1 MLEIALILG
10 VGFAL
15 CSVTLLFGCLCHLFK
30 RSAPFSSFENDEE
43 AGHDYSMSPTNESG
57 DSSIVS
63 NVTFE
68 PLPDILA
75 KTVAATALRPR
86 ITSVDK
92 EWQKEAARQ
101 ITTYKPFQRI
111 QLTFIK
117 ELGLGWFG
125 QVLVGDA
132 ERILTGSKRS
142 RVIVKLLKDDAV
154 LSDRQL
160 FLEEMVPF
168 RELEHDN
175 VVSLLGQCTETYPF
189 IVILEHAPHGDL
201 KSYLKRH
208 RHEEDDLVKR
218 GVLLQFMLDMAAGLS
233 CLHQYGYIHHDF
245 SCRNCLVMAN
255 FKVKVGDYGISE
267 DQHREDYYDTG
278 RDLLPV
284 RWMAP
289 ETLTL
294 NQHIW
299 QVTEFTKAANV
310 WSYGVAIWEVIQMA
324 KLPYNSLK
332 DEEVLQKVVIDRIL
346 KLPTTSSQGQ
356 IKQRLNEVM
365 QFCWIVLEERPTM
378 EEISALM
385 SQIMLDREKELH
397 TDFESK
403 WESASPND
411 AGTAASKEPVEKNV
425 LSTKDNNTDNSVVN
439 IETADSDSFRMQKTP
454 GTDLNFTENEPSI
467 IIADEDNINSDMV
480 VKGATSDSPS
490 FQTEEYA
497 DKVIVTMNEKE
508 SSFSGPSFQL
518 TSTPVSRNVSSEYVT
533 AVSTNQGSEFFSVDM
548 SLDSRGRGDL
558 PGLVTPTKS
567 EGDMLSQRD
576 TVMNAEMSDDEED
589 TTSCTSANS
598 VEFVELNRS
607 DDEKQDEA
615 TAVNGSEA
623 DKLRMLKESIEDAF
637 SMKSSITSEHSES
650 AKDGGDGSPR
660 DEYDIA
666 REIYI
671 SKGTTI
677 PPTEHTSSRNLTTIP
692 EDAVP
697 MDSPSNSGLKFV
709 DPGDDSFFSNGVQDT
724 FEWDDY
730 IGDELQLVGKVKDA
744 ADSPRQT
751 MEFTDWTLE
760 QDSSQDSQHSKAEG
774 GDKKTGNSSSSS
786 SSVSTPYSSSDSEVK
801 RGKFGGVSSS
811 SKYINDILTNRVSAT
826 RNITNSRSVSTKN
839 SSFYALSHTIDI
851 DSSEHA
857 SSDSE
862 SSTSGMPSE
871 APASYFNEEWEMD

>member
-1 MLEIALILG
+1 MILG
-10 VGFAL
+10 AGFAL
-15 CSVTLLFGCLCHLFK
+15 CSVTLVFGCLCHLFK

-92 EWQKEAARQ
+92 DWQKEAARQ
-101 ITTYKPFQRI
+101 ITTYKPFQRV

-132 ERILTGSKRS
+132 ERILAGSKRS
-142 RVIVKLLKDDAV
+142 RVIVKLLKDDAA
-154 LSDRQL
+154 LADRQL

-168 RELEHDN
+168 RELDHSN

-208 RHEEDDLVKR
+208 RHEEEDLVKR

-289 ETLTL
+289 ETLAL
-294 NQHIW
+294 NQQIW
-299 QVTEFTKAANV
+299 QVSEFTKPSNV
-310 WSYGVAIWEVIQMA
+310 WSYGVAVWEVIEMA
-324 KLPYNSLK
+324 KLPYSSLK
-332 DEEVLQKVVIDRIL
+332 DEEVLQKVVIDRLL
-346 KLPTTSSQGQ
+346 KLPTTPSQGRT
-356 IKQRLNEVM
+356 KQRVNEVM
-365 QFCWIVLEERPTM
+365 QFCWIVPEERPTM
-378 EEISALM
+378 EDISALM
-385 SQIMLDREKELH
+385 SQIMQDREKELH
-397 TDFESK
+397 SEFDSK

-411 AGTAASKEPVEKNV
+411 AGIAASKEPVDTNQV
-425 LSTKDNNTDNSVVN
+425 PTTKDIDKENSVVTIGN
-439 IETADSDSFRMQKTP
+439 TADDDSFKISKTE
-454 GTDLNFTENEPSI
+454 GTDLNFTDNEPSI
-467 IIADEDNINSDMV
+467 IIADKSNDGGT
-480 VKGATSDSPS
+480 VKEPTSEPPS
-490 FQTEEYA
+490 FQTEEDA
-497 DKVIVTMNEKE
+497 DKVIVTMHEKAM
-508 SSFSGPSFQL
+508 SLVGSSFQL
-518 TSTPVSRNVSSEYVT
+518 TSTPVSRNISSEYVT
-533 AVSTNQGSEFFSVDM
+533 AASTNLGSEFFSADT
-548 SLDSRGRGDL
+548 SLENSETRNL
-558 PGLVTPTKS
+558 QITPTKFGEDILS
-567 EGDMLSQRD
+567 ERN
-576 TVMNAEMSDDEED
+576 TVMNTEMTDDEDD
-589 TTSCTSANS
+589 TNSCTSANS

-607 DDEKQDEA
+607 DDEQQDNA
-615 TAVNGSEA
+615 TAINGSEA

-637 SMKSSITSEHSES
+637 SMKSSITSEHSDG

-697 MDSPSNSGLKFV
+697 MDSPSNNSLKFV
-709 DPGDDSFFSNGVQDT
+709 EPSDDSLFSNGVQDT

-730 IGDELQLVGKVKDA
+730 IGDDLQLVGKVKDA
-744 ADSPRQT
+744 SDSPRQT

-760 QDSSQDSQHSKAEG
+760 QDSSQESQHSKTGG
-774 GDKKTGNSSSSS
+774 GDKKNASSSSS
-786 SSVSTPYSSSDSEVK
+786 SSISTPYSSSDSEVK

-826 RNITNSRSVSTKN
+826 RNLTNSRSVSTKN

-862 SSTSGMPSE
+862 SSTSGMPSD

>member
-1 MLEIALILG
+1 MLEIAVILG
-10 VGFAL
+10 AGFAL
-15 CSVTLLFGCLCHLFK
+15 CSITLLFGCLCHLFK

-43 AGHDYSMSPTNESG
+43 AGHDYSMSPTNESVN
-57 DSSIVS
+57 SSIVS

-101 ITTYKPFQRI
+101 LTVYKPFQRI

-132 ERILTGSKRS
+132 ERILAGSKRS
-142 RVIVKLLKDDAV
+142 RVIVKLLKDDAAA
-154 LSDRQL
+154 SDRQL

-168 RELEHDN
+168 RELDHNN

-218 GVLLQFMLDMAAGLS
+218 GVLLQFMVDMAAGLS

-255 FKVKVGDYGISE
+255 LKVKVGDYGISE

-294 NQHIW
+294 NQNIW
-299 QVTEFTKAANV
+299 QVSEFTKLANI

-324 KLPYNSLK
+324 KLPYSSLK
-332 DEEVLQKVVIDRIL
+332 DEEVLQQVVIDGIL
-346 KLPTTSSQGQ
+346 KLTTTSSQGQ
-356 IKQRLNEVM
+356 TKQRLNEVM
-365 QFCWIVLEERPTM
+365 QFCWIVPEERPTM
-378 EEISALM
+378 EEVSALM
-385 SQIMLDREKELH
+385 SQILLDREKELH
-397 TDFESK
+397 AEFESK
-403 WESASPND
+403 WECASPND
-411 AGTAASKEPVEKNV
+411 AGAAVSNESVESNQVSAKA
-425 LSTKDNNTDNSVVN
+425 KDRDDNLEQDNSFVN
-439 IETADSDSFRMQKTP
+439 IENTADNDSFKMQKTL

-467 IIADEDNINSDMV
+467 IIADEDVNGDQS
-480 VKGATSDSPS
+480 VKVATSDPQS

-497 DKVIVTMNEKE
+497 DKVIVTMIEKGSAASG
-508 SSFSGPSFQL
+508 SSLQL

-533 AVSTNQGSEFFSVDM
+533 AASINQGSEFFSADV
-548 SLDSRGRGDL
+548 SLENIRPGDL
-558 PGLVTPTKS
+558 PGLVTPTKGKVNMFQPS
-567 EGDMLSQRD
+567 RQETM
-576 TVMNAEMSDDEED
+576 MNAEITDDEED

-598 VEFVELNRS
+598 VEFVELNGS
-607 DDEKQDEA
+607 DDEKQDRA
-615 TAVNGSEA
+615 GAVDGSEA

-692 EDAVP
+692 EDAIP

-709 DPGDDSFFSNGVQDT
+709 DTGDESFFSNGVQDT

-760 QDSSQDSQHSKAEG
+760 QDSSQESQHSKAD
-774 GDKKTGNSSSSS
+774 GDKKTGNSSSS
-786 SSVSTPYSSSDSEVK
+786 SSVSTPYSSSDSEDSDSDDKDKVEKELEVTVK
-801 RGKFGGVSSS
+801 AEGDTTVEVSSS
-811 SKYINDILTNRVSAT
+811 ADTAT
-826 RNITNSRSVSTKN
+826 QQ
-839 SSFYALSHTIDI
+839 
-851 DSSEHA
+851 
-857 SSDSE
+857 
-862 SSTSGMPSE
+862 
-871 APASYFNEEWEMD
+871 

>member
-1 MLEIALILG
+1 MLETALILG
-10 VGFAL
+10 AGFAL

-43 AGHDYSMSPTNESG
+43 AGHDYSMSPTNESV

-75 KTVAATALRPR
+75 KTVTATALRPR

-101 ITTYKPFQRI
+101 ITTFKPFQRI

-132 ERILTGSKRS
+132 EKILAGSKRS
-142 RVIVKLLKDDAV
+142 RVIVKLLKDDAAM
-154 LSDRQL
+154 SDRQL

-168 RELEHDN
+168 RELDHKN

-208 RHEEDDLVKR
+208 RHEEEDLVKR
-218 GVLLQFMLDMAAGLS
+218 GVLLQFITDMADGLT

-245 SCRNCLVMAN
+245 SCRNCLVMSN
-255 FKVKVGDYGISE
+255 LKVKVGDYGISE

-289 ETLTL
+289 DTLTL

-299 QVTEFTKAANV
+299 QVSEFTKPANV
-310 WSYGVAIWEVIQMA
+310 WSYGVAMWEVIEMA
-324 KLPYNSLK
+324 KLPYSSLK
-332 DEEVLQKVVIDRIL
+332 DEEVLQQVVIDRTL
-346 KLPTTSSQGQ
+346 KLPITSSQGQ
-356 IKQRLNEVM
+356 TKQRLNEVM
-365 QFCWIVLEERPTM
+365 QFCWMLPEERPAM
-378 EEISALM
+378 EEVSALM
-385 SQIMLDREKELH
+385 SQIMHDREKELQAE
-397 TDFESK
+397 FENK

-411 AGTAASKEPVEKNV
+411 AATAVSKKSEGDDKVSIK
-425 LSTKDNNTDNSVVN
+425 TKEREVTDSVVN
-439 IETADSDSFRMQKTP
+439 IENIADTDSLKMHKTL

-467 IIADEDNINSDMV
+467 ITADENVACDDHAIAV
-480 VKGATSDSPS
+480 TPSDSPS
-490 FQTEEYA
+490 FKTEEYA
-497 DKVIVTMNEKE
+497 DKVIVTMNEKGP
-508 SSFSGPSFQL
+508 SSSGSSFQL

-533 AVSTNQGSEFFSVDM
+533 AASINPGSEFFSVDM
-548 SLDSRGRGDL
+548 SLENSGPGDL
-558 PGLVTPTKS
+558 TGLVTPTKG
-567 EGDMLSQRD
+567 EGDVLSQRD
-576 TVMNAEMSDDEED
+576 TVMNAEVTDDEED
-589 TTSCTSANS
+589 TTSCASANS

-607 DDEKQDEA
+607 DDEKEDE
-615 TAVNGSEA
+615 TGTVNGSEA

-637 SMKSSITSEHSES
+637 CMKSSITSEHSENV
-650 AKDGGDGSPR
+650 KDGGDGSPR

-677 PPTEHTSSRNLTTIP
+677 PPTEHTSTRNLTTIP

-709 DPGDDSFFSNGVQDT
+709 DPGDDTFFSNGVQDT

-730 IGDELQLVGKVKDA
+730 IGDDLQLVGKVKDA

-760 QDSSQDSQHSKAEG
+760 QDSSQESQHSKPD
-774 GDKKTGNSSSSS
+774 GDKKAGTSSSS
-786 SSVSTPYSSSDSEVK
+786 SSVSTPYSSSDSE
-801 RGKFGGVSSS
+801 
-811 SKYINDILTNRVSAT
+811 D
-826 RNITNSRSVSTKN
+826 
-839 SSFYALSHTIDI
+839 
-851 DSSEHA
+851 
-857 SSDSE
+857 SDSE
-862 SSTSGMPSE
+862 DKKKTAEGDTLVDLSTSTDTDLATKE
-871 APASYFNEEWEMD
+871 